1 MYSQC
6 PTLKCHFE
14 VGIRTIFYEEKGLMD
29 SRHFRRFK
37 RNTIYHLFME
47 SGYLAQVIY
56 GRNLNNGPD
65 ESLILLISGLAQ
77 ISSVE
82 SEQTI
87 LDSRPLKYVIRAACF

>member
-1 MYSQC
+1 
-6 PTLKCHFE
+6 
-14 VGIRTIFYEEKGLMD
+14 
-29 SRHFRRFK
+29 
-37 RNTIYHLFME
+37 ME